1 MVHGH
6 VEVNI
11 SFGYRSSLC
20 LNFYR
25 LLARKSN
32 LEFVSIY
39 SNKFSLVRIQFY
51 LSQASGKWVS
61 TKTAGGLVAA
71 TCIWRGTWSC
81 AGEPF
86 FYPIHHL
93 FNRISVNIFWHTWLM
108 RFCNSYL
115 QWNMVMRSTLF
126 IIFYFSCGNQNNHPY
141 KCRSTPVLSVIYMI
155 IVLKLVLLI
164 NI

>member
-93 FNRISVNIFWHTWLM
+93 FNRISVNIFWHTWGFVTAIYSGTWSCVLP
-108 RFCNSYL
+108 FSSSSIFLVAIKTTTHTNVGPLQCYL
-115 QWNMVMRSTLF
+115 LSTWLLFWNLF
-126 IIFYFSCGNQNNHPY
+126 S
-141 KCRSTPVLSVIYMI
+141 
-155 IVLKLVLLI
+155 
-164 NI
+164 